1 MARRLKSSLLVLF
14 LHLSALY
21 CSVLSVQLCEP
32 NAVPCPSAE
41 ESVCNQRPDCC
52 FSMFEEGE
60 VGLVV
65 GNVNVVSLLNDILT
79 NGTGS
84 ISQASGDEFFN
95 LSTSTGNVSVTNRVD
110 RDGAEGKKCI
120 TISIRATQQNGVLLT
135 TVGVIVEDI
144 NDNAPLFG
152 VVTPPDYPRP
162 EGSHVSLCIDEH
174 PELEAIDIDS
184 GQNADITYMLVEEGT
199 DMFKMNGNCIV
210 NKVELDREA
219 VADPSNTP
227 EYRIEL
233 TLIASD
239 GKLESNN
246 TLTIIVIDV
255 NDNTP
260 IFTESS
266 LAIVRVREDE
276 MDGIVIRDLNATDL
290 DFNDV
295 LTFSLETNGVPFAL
309 NEMNGKLSL
318 VKSDGNIDPG
328 AQNLDIAV
336 SDAVG
341 NTNRST
347 LTVDILDVNDKAD
360 ITFLTEKPLIEE
372 MDPNHYLL
380 RYKIQ
385 DKDESTDENYY
396 DENYYDVQLSGQH
409 AEYFKT
415 KVVLS
420 PFTLIDINLN
430 HSIDQELIRGPDGNS
445 IIELVIDVEEIG
457 LYKNY
462 THQLC
467 HNITVIG
474 INDNV
479 PFINKTKFY
488 VPEESEMKI
497 GDLEIMDLDSGIN
510 GTIAGS
516 SVESAFAYNN
526 PVSLT
531 RRDVTQRFQSLNP
544 GNQSAL
550 ISPSLDREVGIEL
563 IIVTMKLTDGGGSSS
578 YVNITVNLGD
588 INDNCPIFAND
599 LVIEFN
605 EGEVDGV
612 QGRVAASD
620 ADTGPNAEV
629 VYQLL
634 NHTELFT
641 VNSSSGDV
649 MANGSFDREQKD
661 NYALVIEAR
670 NSRQIEGPKCEWSR
684 IVVTVMILDVND
696 NDPVWENTGST
707 FDVFSDSAIG
717 TLVITLI
724 ASDAD
729 QNPSIT
735 YEIEPN
741 ELFKMDKRNGVI
753 SVGADLSDK
762 VDSYDLTVTA
772 SDGEKTVPRNI
783 TINVKTP
790 EAASSFTQPVIIGIT
805 VGLCA
810 LLVTAILVTTA
821 FILYCVYLEKKKQS
835 RKINNR
841 NGRLDIDGANS
852 PARGILRP
860 IPGTTGLNG
869 RTSSASGSSRAKV
882 GKTVQEYGYDYESNG
897 SGVYVTAIHLDS
909 SGDESPVTPPRP
921 PSAPSHH
928 HHHNGKLPAMG
939 RHAHTNGGPARLS
952 PIHEDTLFNSYPYRQ
967 HPMQDD
973 YSDDSEE
980 GNSEDDESTLP
991 DNASSTNAPLPNTR
1005 HLSHMASSPRST
1017 PPNSHL
1023 GPHLPMAQ
1031 ISPSHQF
1038 TRSPDHGPGGLN
1050 PPRIDELSVHSSSSD
1065 SLTVTPPPVHSHMS
1079 HENPRLR
1086 PPGRSAYPAHMPEGY
1101 VMPPSCSSRYG
1112 ADPFMGRYGGTDFG
1126 DASTYTSAD
1135 LDDALH
1141 FNPDQEPGIYS
1152 LTATSSYDEDS
1163 QL

>member
-14 LHLSALY
+14 LHLSAQY
-21 CSVLSVQLCEP
+21 CSVLSVELCEP

-65 GNVNVVSLLNDILT
+65 GNVNVVSLLKDILT

-95 LSTSTGNVSVTNRVD
+95 LSTSTGEVSVRNIVD
-110 RDGAEGKKCI
+110 RDGAEGKQCI
-120 TISIRATQQNGVLLT
+120 TISIRATQESGVLLT

-152 VVTPPDYPRP
+152 QTPPDYSRP
-162 EGSHVSLCIDEH
+162 EGSDVSLCIDGYAG
-174 PELEAIDIDS
+174 LEAIDIDS
-184 GQNADITYMLVEEGT
+184 GQNADITYSLAEEGAG
-199 DMFKMNGNCIV
+199 MFEINGNCIV

-227 EYRIEL
+227 EYRIQL

-239 GKLESNN
+239 SELKSNN
-246 TLTIIVIDV
+246 TLTIIVTDV

-309 NEMNGKLSL
+309 NEANGELSL
-318 VKSDGNIDPG
+318 AKSDGNISPG
-328 AQNLDIAV
+328 AQNLYITV
-336 SDAVG
+336 SDTDG

-360 ITFLTEKPLIEE
+360 ITILTEKPLIEE

-385 DKDESTDENYY
+385 DEDENTE
-396 DENYYDVQLSGQH
+396 ENYYDVQLSGQH

-415 KVVLS
+415 EVVLS
-420 PFTLIDINLN
+420 IFKLIDITLKR
-430 HSIDQELIRGPDGNS
+430 SIDQELIRGPDGNS
-445 IIELVIDVEEIG
+445 IIELVIDIEEIG

-462 THQLC
+462 THQLF

-497 GDLEIMDLDSGIN
+497 GDLEIMDSDSGIN

-516 SVESAFAYNN
+516 SVESAFAYHN
-526 PVSLT
+526 PSSLT
-531 RRDVTQRFQSLNP
+531 HSTGVDVTQMFQSLNP

-550 ISPSLDREVGIEL
+550 ISPSLDRDDGTEL

-578 YVNITVNLGD
+578 YVNITVHLED
-588 INDNCPIFAND
+588 INDNCPVFAND

-612 QGRVAASD
+612 QGRVAATD

-629 VYQLL
+629 VYELL
-634 NHTELFT
+634 NRTELFT
-641 VNSSSGDV
+641 VNSSTGDV
-649 MANGSFDREQKD
+649 MANGSFDRERKD

-670 NSRQIEGPKCEWSR
+670 NSRQIEGPKCESSR

-724 ASDAD
+724 ARDAD

-741 ELFKMDKRNGVI
+741 ELFKMDERNGVI
-753 SVGADLSDK
+753 SVAADLSDK
-762 VDSYDLTVTA
+762 VGRYDLTVTA
-772 SDGEKTVPRNI
+772 SDGERKVLRNI

-790 EAASSFTQPVIIGIT
+790 EATSSLTQPVIIGIT

-821 FILYCVYLEKKKQS
+821 VILYCVYLEKKKQS
-835 RKINNR
+835 RKIER
-841 NGRLDIDGANS
+841 NGRLDIDGVNS

-869 RTSSASGSSRAKV
+869 RSSSSASGSSRVKF

-952 PIHEDTLFNSYPYRQ
+952 PIHEDTLFHSYPYRP

-1050 PPRIDELSVHSSSSD
+1050 PPHIDQLSVHSSSSD

-1101 VMPPSCSSRYG
+1101 MMPPSRYG